1 MKILFITF
9 ASHTPSQS
17 DYNHFQRVDYLSR
30 HADLTI
36 WGHKDADF
44 SASANPGTPVERA
57 TLGGKAGL
65 VLMVVLKVLL
75 GRAREF
81 DIVLTEPSLL
91 SLLGLACKLGGARK
105 WVVDVWDVPGRTG
118 GQRSVAARSWLRF
131 NRFLLK
137 QAFRFAD
144 FFLLSIR
151 PDYEFAYFGIP
162 AERMLVMKNAIRI
175 GNFNPA
181 QRTAIPDAP
190 FNILCTRSSYHSDM
204 GLDTMAE
211 AYARLRSSGK
221 AYTMTVVGRIP
232 DDLRSQI
239 GPIAGDPAVEFA
251 DFLEKSVL
259 MDRIERADVCVVP
272 FKDVPD
278 LAQTYPIKVFEYM
291 AMARPVIV
299 SSIGGMGELVADGEN
314 GLHFRAG
321 DAIDLAIKIESLRE
335 DPAFAERIARNARQ
349 DSLKFDYA
357 VKGRGI
363 LDVLKRLAAC

>member
-1 MKILFITF
+1 MR
-9 ASHTPSQS
+9 ASM
-17 DYNHFQRVDYLSR
+17 
-30 HADLTI
+30 
-36 WGHKDADF
+36 
-44 SASANPGTPVERA
+44 
-57 TLGGKAGL
+57 GGKAGL
-65 VLMVVLKVLL
+65 VLMVIVNVLR
-75 GRAREF
+75 GRARDY

-91 SLLGLACKLGGARK
+91 SLLGVVCKLGGTRK

-118 GQRSVAARSWLRF
+118 GQRRVAARLWLRL

-175 GNFNPA
+175 GKFNPA
-181 QRTAIPDAP
+181 ERTAVPDAP

-204 GLDTMAE
+204 GLDTMAD
-211 AYARLRSSGK
+211 AFARLRVSGN

-239 GPIAGDPAVEFA
+239 APIADDPAVEFA

-259 MDRIERADVCVVP
+259 MERIERADVCVVP
-272 FKDVPD
+272 FRDVPD
-278 LAQTYPIKVFEYM
+278 LAQTYPIKVYEYM

-299 SSIGGMGELVADGEN
+299 SDIGGMRELVSDGEN

-321 DAIDLAIKIESLRE
+321 DAIDLERKIGSLRE
-335 DPAFAERIARNARQ
+335 DSAFAARIARNARRE
-349 DSLKFDYA
+349 SLAFDYE
-357 VKGRGI
+357 VKGRRI